1 MSNEKVMHS
10 SQYVVGLK
18 ETLKSLKK
26 GTVSHL
32 VIAQNTEIHL
42 LTNVLLLA
50 YQQEIPIE
58 FSESKETLGIQY
70 GIQVRA
76 TVVAHL
82 KPAL

>member
-10 SQYVVGLK
+10 SQYLVGLK
-18 ETLKSLKK
+18 ETVKALKK
-26 GTVSHL
+26 DRVASLEVARDT
-32 VIAQNTEIHL
+32 NIHL
-42 LTNVLLLA
+42 LTTVLLLA
-50 YQQEIPIE
+50 YQKQLPIE
-58 FSESKETLGIQY
+58 FSKSKEELGKQY

>member
-18 ETLKSLKK
+18 ESIKALKK
-26 GTVSHL
+26 DRVASL
-32 VIAQNTEIHL
+32 EIASDTNIHL
-42 LTNVLLLA
+42 LTTVLLLA
-50 YQQEIPIE
+50 YQKQLPIE
-58 FSESKETLGIQY
+58 FGKSKEMLGKQY

>member
-18 ETLKSLKK
+18 ESIKALKK
-26 GTVSHL
+26 HQVASL
-32 VIAQNTEIHL
+32 EIANDTNIHL
-42 LTNVLLLA
+42 LTTVLLLA
-50 YQQEIPIE
+50 YQEQLPIE
-58 FSESKETLGIQY
+58 FSKSKEELGKQY

-82 KPAL
+82 KSAL

>member
-18 ETLKSLKK
+18 ESVKALKK
-26 GTVSHL
+26 DRVASL
-32 VIAQNTEIHL
+32 EIARDTQIHL
-42 LTNVLLLA
+42 LTTVLLLA
-50 YQQEIPIE
+50 YQKQLPIE
-58 FSESKETLGIQY
+58 FSESKEALGKQY

>member
-10 SQYVVGLK
+10 SQYLVGLK
-18 ETLKSLKK
+18 ETVKALKK
-26 GTVSHL
+26 DRVASL
-32 VIAQNTEIHL
+32 EIARDTNIHL
-42 LTNVLLLA
+42 LTTVLLLA
-50 YQQEIPIE
+50 YQKQLPIE
-58 FSESKETLGIQY
+58 FSKSKEELGKQY

>member
-18 ETLKSLKK
+18 ESLKALK
-26 GTVSHL
+26 KDCVASL
-32 VIAQNTEIHL
+32 EIACDTNIHL
-42 LTNVLLLA
+42 LTTVLLLA
-50 YQQEIPIE
+50 YQKQIPIE
-58 FSESKETLGIQY
+58 FSKSKDVLGKQY

-82 KPAL
+82 KSAL

>member
-1 MSNEKVMHS
+1 MSNEKVKHS

-18 ETLKSLKK
+18 ESYKALKRNQVTSLE
-26 GTVSHL
+26 
-32 VIAQNTEIHL
+32 IAYDTEIHL
-42 LTNVLLLA
+42 LTTVLLLA
-50 YQQEIPIE
+50 YQKQIPIE
-58 FSESKETLGIQY
+58 FSKSKEALGKQY